1 MLKNKLNID
10 NSSELANVEEKL
22 TKKKA
27 LELFDYNILNTL
39 EAGTF
44 NSLKFIHK
52 YLFDGIYD
60 FAGNIRDENIAKGN
74 FRFTPVMY
82 LIPSLESIDKM
93 P

>member
-10 NSSELANVEEKL
+10 NSSELANIEEKL

-27 LELFDYNILNTL
+27 LELFDNNILNTL

-52 YLFDGIYD
+52 YLFDEIYD
-60 FAGNIRDENIAKGN
+60 FAGNIRVKI
-74 FRFTPVMY
+74 
-82 LIPSLESIDKM
+82 
-93 P
+93 